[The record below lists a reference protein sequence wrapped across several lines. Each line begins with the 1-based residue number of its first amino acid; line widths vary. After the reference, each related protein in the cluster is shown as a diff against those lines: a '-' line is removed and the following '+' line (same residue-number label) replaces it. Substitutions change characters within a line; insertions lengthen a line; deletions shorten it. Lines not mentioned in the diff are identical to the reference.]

1 MFAVSK
7 TNTRSSMSSNTDRYP
22 SRYRDSQ
29 KYADREDID
38 FFCDGPADNYIKNYS
53 IIIKHRE
60 EIIDMLNNDNY
71 DDISK
76 LIEHMSSMG
85 NMMYEI
91 PDYSDNDPSPNN
103 KAIKRNVFYVLVK
116 FCYFNNDVE
125 LLKILISKSDDYS
138 DSAFLSPLQLDIK
151 SYDYEN
157 QEIFRVFIEN
167 VNYNEENIRTII
179 DNIIIFDNNTIIFLD
194 IMAECGYHID
204 DYHIKLSILR
214 NKIKVVQYAI
224 TNNFNVQYVVDK
236 LFYDNLT
243 DKGIG
248 KLQGLYC
255 CDVQI
260 LKCLFDNNINLSN
273 NLNGIFFNCAYIGN
287 LDAVMFL
294 AEMFPD
300 IDINS
305 ALVTACHKNHMDL
318 MIYLLKLG
326 ADINSINNNISLNT
340 NFNMFKF
347 LIESGYLALQFTLD
361 LHLLKCFVNDHNLDN
376 VYYLIKNGS
385 SMEWLINNETPK
397 SLINYHMAK
406 RDMVFRCNWNMVRS
420 PLELVVTANKI
431 THLNFLI
438 DNYFDLI
445 KPHLN
450 RLFII
455 ACANGRT
462 SLAEYLLDLGTEINY
477 EAVESACFFGHL
489 EIVILLLKHGMTF
502 DQCKKNIIDMTIY
515 GKLCCMYE
523 TNFMAFYDNIL
534 SDIYDKLIKNSDTFR
549 NDIYHYGNDYVD
561 ILKLLISYDVKQ
573 SCNHIPNLGKLP
585 AEFYDIDI
593 FRYFISGDISDNVF
607 IDTKCIIVDPYFFE
621 QKEERTLLESS
632 IVYEKLDIIEFLLQ
646 KGAKGPI
653 TNKKAIDKAK
663 NVQPVMNM
671 LMKYEIENLI

>member
-1 MFAVSK
+1 MFTVSK
-7 TNTRSSMSSNTDRYP
+7 TNTRSSMSSNIDRYP
-22 SRYRDSQ
+22 SRYRDPQ
-29 KYADREDID
+29 KYADIGDIN
-38 FFCDGPADNYIKNYS
+38 FFLDGSADNYIENYS
-53 IIIKHRE
+53 IVTKHRE

-71 DDISK
+71 NDISK
-76 LIEHMSSMG
+76 LIEHMSSM
-85 NMMYEI
+85 MYEI
-91 PDYSDNDPSPNN
+91 PDYLDNDPSPNN
-103 KAIKRNVFYVLVK
+103 KAIKRNVFDVLVK
-116 FCYFNNDVE
+116 YCYFNNDIE

-138 DSAFLSPLQLDIK
+138 DSAFLSPLQFDIK

-179 DNIIIFDNNTIIFLD
+179 ENIIVFDNNTIIFLD

-224 TNNFNVQYVVDK
+224 TNNFNVQYVVDN
-236 LFYDNLT
+236 LFYNSLP
-243 DKGIG
+243 DKESG
-248 KLQGLYC
+248 KLKGLYC
-255 CDVQI
+255 CDIQI
-260 LKCLFDNNINLSN
+260 LKCLLDNNINLSN
-273 NLNGIFFNCAYIGN
+273 NLNDIFFNCAYIGN

-300 IDINS
+300 IDIKS
-305 ALVTACHKNHMDL
+305 AFVNACLKNHMDL

-326 ADINSINNNISLNT
+326 ADINSINSNVFNDT
-340 NFNMFKF
+340 NFSTFKF
-347 LIESGYLALQFTLD
+347 LIESGYQPSQFALD

-376 VYYLIKNGS
+376 VHYLIKNGS
-385 SMEWLINNETPK
+385 SMERLINNDAPK
-397 SLINYHMAK
+397 SYKNYHMVK

-431 THLNFLI
+431 THLKFLI

-462 SLAEYLLDLGTEINY
+462 SLAEYLLDFGTELNY
-477 EAVESACFFGHL
+477 EAIESACFFGHL
-489 EIVILLLKHGMTF
+489 EIVILLLKRGMTF

-534 SDIYDKLIKNSDTFR
+534 SDMYDRLIKNSDTFR

-585 AEFYDIDI
+585 SEFYDIDI
-593 FRYFISGDISDNVF
+593 FRYFISDNNSDNDF
-607 IDTKCIIVDPYFFE
+607 IDTKCIIIDPSFFE

-646 KGAKGPI
+646 KGAKGSI
-653 TNKKAIDKAK
+653 TNEKAIDKAK

-671 LMKYEIENLI
+671 LMKYEI